1 MTSQHRV
8 RRIIVAL
15 TVVLLAL
22 VAAPRL
28 RLDYAATVAMPE
40 IAVSLSLP
48 PGAASDPTETT
59 ARWVV
64 PIESAI
70 RSLGDVAGTR
80 GQVSGNGAQLTVR
93 FRGDVDP
100 ELKTARLLS
109 DLAPLRAKLPREASI
124 EVRPSMQGGSRPNLV
139 LAVRGRDADRA
150 ARRIAEELRTADG
163 VRDVG
168 VWGEVLEETSV
179 RLRDDAPRSITVSAV
194 REAIDRALHGTHI
207 GTVRNGSRTL
217 PLDAAATAARI
228 DEVRIGDHR
237 LTSIAD
243 VSTAAMP
250 QVQSSRLDGKPAVL
264 LFVMRDES
272 TSPFRFDNSVRE
284 RLAAAAN
291 NVEVISSDAAD
302 LRRLLMLLGIGALL
316 ATLLLGSYLPVA
328 IAIAA
333 NIAWLAAIDV
343 DASALIAAAIAIAG
357 IAPLA
362 RMRRDR
368 GAAMIAAA
376 AIAMLPVAVTL
387 GSRALMPFIIGPA
400 RAFTIAGLSAICATL
415 LLPATRP
422 LFVTRGLFTRRLLR
436 NAASVVLAVT
446 TGGFALYTWCGTALD
461 PKGAGRI
468 PERGRLYV
476 RVALPSGA
484 TLAQSVRAVEAVE
497 TAARKLSDIKRVWS
511 IVSPESAT
519 SVLELARAAQSQQAI
534 AILRIRLYSMIAVP
548 GALSIEEGFD
558 RSAASR
564 LSDDL
569 EERPETNEEGW
580 MYRFIMHGTNLDG
593 MRRAAETIERRLKTA
608 SLADRVDASWGATS
622 SRVELVPHRDTSP
635 ELAAAIASS
644 LIERTIPPS
653 PTELSDGRFLTV
665 AAARAPR
672 TYDDVPRAH
681 DLFAIPLRSGDGAAT
696 VLSAFTPRAS
706 MVLGSA
712 QRELGRFVLP
722 ITVNVGGREDEQ
734 ILDHREK
741 IDRLLANLALP
752 PDVSLARPSL
762 SKLQMSREKWRAIGL
777 ATLLPM
783 LLFAIG
789 AIALSSTRA
798 AFVALAPAGAAVAL
812 TGALMMMTSAAIDEP
827 TLLAM
832 SAAACCVTAMAII
845 AMRTRSNVSAYRMLR
860 HAALPAVS
868 GSLAALLM
876 LVPAAFIEASLRGG
890 WRQPLLAA
898 ATMLACGSG
907 LAPLL
912 SAAVGIVARDLRRR
926 TSTEGKTMRHPAAW
940 SATDEPTTLSVQNVT
955 KIYARGFR
963 ALHPVSFEL
972 RPGVVGLLGPNGA
985 GKTTLLRILTGLLMP
1000 TRGEVAFRG
1009 VPVVPE
1015 NLAEYRKAIGFLPQ
1029 EFNAWSGF
1037 TAEEFLDFWAIER
1050 GINDSRERVAMI
1062 GRVLEEVDLAD
1073 SARRRVRDFSGGMR
1087 QRIGIARAL
1096 LGDPPIL
1103 IADEPTTG
1111 LDIES
1116 RARFRELMRGVARDR
1131 VVILSTHIAG
1141 DVEATAS
1148 RILLLDRGTIRYDGT
1163 PESLIA
1169 RAHGRV
1175 FEEIVSESDARHLSR
1190 KYRVTTRVRVRDGIR
1205 IRAVIPPDEPLPA
1218 AQVEPTLEEA
1228 YLADIATRRAMKTSA
1243 FAFLSQT

>member
-1 MTSQHRV
+1 MKT
-8 RRIIVAL
+8 RRLIVAL
-15 TVVLLAL
+15 AIVLLAL

-28 RLDYAATVAMPE
+28 RIDYAATVAMPE

-48 PGAASDPTETT
+48 PGAASDPAETT
-59 ARWVV
+59 ARWLV

-80 GQVSGNGAQLTVR
+80 GQVSGNDAELTVR

-109 DLAPLRAKLPREASI
+109 DLAPLRAKLPRDASI
-124 EVRPSMQGGSRPNLV
+124 DVRPSMQGGSRPNLV

-163 VRDVG
+163 VRDVR
-168 VWGEVLEETSV
+168 VWGEVLQETSV
-179 RLRDDAPRSITVSAV
+179 RLRDDAPPSITASAV
-194 REAIDRALHGTHI
+194 REAIDSALHGTHI
-207 GTVRNGSRTL
+207 GAVRNGSRTL

-228 DEVRIGDHR
+228 DEVRIADHR
-237 LTSIAD
+237 LTSIAN

-284 RLAAAAN
+284 RLAA
-291 NVEVISSDAAD
+291 NVEVISNDAAD
-302 LRRLLMLLGIGALL
+302 LRRLLLLLTIGALA
-316 ATLLLGSYLPVA
+316 ATLLLGSYVPVA

-333 NIAWLAAIDV
+333 NVAWLASIDV

-368 GAAMIAAA
+368 GAALIAAA

-400 RAFTIAGLSAICATL
+400 RAFMIAGLSAICATM

-422 LFVTRGLFTRRLLR
+422 LFATHGLFTRRLLR

-446 TGGFALYTWCGTALD
+446 TAGFGLYAWCGTALD

-484 TLAQSVRAVEAVE
+484 TLAQSVRAVENVE
-497 TAARKLSDIKRVWS
+497 SAAGKLSEIKRIWS
-511 IVSPESAT
+511 IVSPENAT
-519 SVLELARAAQSQQAI
+519 SVLELTRAAQSPTEVAM
-534 AILRIRLYSMIAVP
+534 LRVRLRSMIVVP
-548 GALSIEEGFD
+548 GVVSIEEGFD

-593 MRRAAETIERRLKTA
+593 MRRTADTIERRLKTA
-608 SLADRVDASWGATS
+608 GLASRVDARWGATS
-622 SRVELVPHRDTSP
+622 SRVELVPHRDTTP
-635 ELAAAIASS
+635 QVAAAIASS
-644 LIERTIPPS
+644 LVERTVPAPRV
-653 PTELSDGRFLTV
+653 ELSDGRFLTV
-665 AAARAPR
+665 SAARAPR
-672 TYDDVPRAH
+672 TYDDVPRER
-681 DLFAIPLRSGDGAAT
+681 DLFATPLRSVDGVAT

-706 MVLGSA
+706 MVPGSA

-722 ITVNVGGREDEQ
+722 ITVNVGGHEEAQ

-741 IDRLLANLALP
+741 IDRLLTNLAMP

-762 SKLQMSREKWRAIGL
+762 SKLQMSREKLRAIGL
-777 ATLLPM
+777 ATLLPL

-798 AFVALAPAGAAVAL
+798 AFVALAPAGAAVSL
-812 TGALMMMTSAAIDEP
+812 TGALMMITSAAIDEP

-832 SAAACCVTAMAII
+832 SGAACCITAMAII
-845 AMRTRSNVSAYRMLR
+845 AMRVRSNVSAYRMLR
-860 HAALPAVS
+860 HASLPAVG

-898 ATMLACGSG
+898 ATMLACGSA
-907 LAPLL
+907 LAPML
-912 SAAVGIVARDLRRR
+912 SAAIGIVARDLRRR
-926 TSTEGKTMRHPAAW
+926 TSTEGQTMRHPAVW
-940 SATDEPTTLSVQNVT
+940 NATDDPTTLSVQNVT
-955 KIYARGFR
+955 KVYAGGFR
-963 ALHPVSFEL
+963 ALHRVSFEL

-1050 GINDSRERVAMI
+1050 GINDPRERAAMI
-1062 GRVLEEVDLAD
+1062 GRVLEEVDLSG

-1116 RARFRELMRGVARDR
+1116 RARFRDLMRGIARDR

-1169 RAHGRV
+1169 RAQGRV
-1175 FEEIVSESDARHLSR
+1175 FEEIVSEADARHLSR

-1205 IRAVIPPDEPLPA
+1205 IRAVVPPDEPLPA
-1218 AQVEPTLEEA
+1218 RAVEPSLEEA

-1243 FAFLSQT
+1243 FAFLSEASR